1 MLENRTYY
9 QFEWFEKADIFLNH
23 KLVQIVRNDT
33 DRQMFKIIKFNSEWI
48 NVKCLK
54 YSNLIKMVLNG
65 LKVALY

>member
-48 NVKCLK
+48 NVK
-54 YSNLIKMVLNG
+54 
-65 LKVALY
+65 